1 MAKFK
6 TIRKTIAIVML
17 LCMMFSSVSFAAPG
31 DPQQVKY
38 LYFQDAGAGM
48 VVVDFMQAINAAI
61 NGDPV
66 LYNAMKAHLGTAVG
80 NGSPIVIETTI
91 GTVLDYQKALTQNKP
106 SLVLFQDDATFQTA
120 KPTYTSELTVVNG
133 VASIVPLSIPV
144 APAVSN
150 DDIANTVTGMVAGL
164 EYSLDGAAY
173 VAYDAVVFDAL
184 DFSGS
189 HTLLVRVAAVG
200 IVPAGAVT
208 TLTFTVNPVT
218 PPAPAVTNDDVN
230 DTVTGMALGMEYSLD
245 GGAYVAYD
253 AAVFAAL
260 NFGGSHTL
268 LVRIAAEGVN
278 PPSADTV
285 LIFTASGNEAAAAAV
300 AAYEAAPISTLA
312 EIAVAEGLKSP
323 ADAAVAT
330 VVNADQR
337 LAFENRIIARA
348 AQIAAAKSVLLGAD
362 AAAQAAAETAVAA
375 LEAAPLTNIAQ
386 INTATGLKYTA
397 EARISLVGDVT
408 AKAAFTQRVLVK
420 TTAMA
425 VAEITL
431 QGYYGSIETA
441 LYKYN
446 DILGLDFT
454 DYNAL
459 ANKQPVQMAMVPPVF
474 TTVAEINTTFYAAVA
489 AQKALEASPV
499 AAFNAAAD
507 AAAIGAAITTHAA
520 TLTLGLT
527 EYNTIANKTP
537 VHTEMLG
544 RGYTTG
550 EDIRVAFAVAV
561 MNNTTDA
568 RVKTLLTSNA
578 KVLGLETTSEY
589 TSLSTRYAIENAVIA
604 AKPIADKLEIVVIA
618 FNSTVNS
625 GYIGQL
631 LPINK
636 GFLGLDMTVYD
647 SLSNL
652 NKLAVQSDLLAA
664 TLTSKADIQNA
675 FNASVATR
683 KASEDAGLAAFNNA
697 TDAAGIASA
706 ITAYIHPN
714 DLGTYSAL
722 ANKGAVHTTLLIQTF
737 SSMVQVNAAFNAAVT
752 DQKAVEDGVRTA
764 LNNVTVPAEMETFIQ
779 TNFLNLG
786 LDLTNYNTLSAADK
800 LPVLTVMIADT
811 FYAMPV
817 LKTTFDTAVAGQ
829 MAVAAVNSA
838 TAGTMGTVIT
848 TYAAALGLNTNDYI
862 LLSDQDKATVHGAL
876 EGKAFANKAAVV
888 AAFEAAVAVPIINQI
903 TTTTAMATA
912 INRYGTVLGLNMT
925 DYGALFAPYN
935 VTVQTALIGQNFADA
950 AAVKAVFD
958 AAVAVAKEAKAVAA
972 INNAATNA
980 AMNTAITGN
989 AATLGLNLTEY
1000 NALTSKTPVQT
1011 ALLAPVFTTAAE
1023 IRTAFNQ
1030 AVAVQ
1035 KVNEAVVAG
1044 MGSILVD
1051 KAVILGL
1058 DLTDYTA
1065 LINKEPVHTALVS
1078 PVFANAAAVKTAFD
1092 AAVAAQKAI
1101 EDPGQN
1107 IPSVKLNKNAT
1118 TLAVGGNETLIATVL
1133 PVTAPNKDVTWQSDN
1148 AGIATV
1154 NSAGNVTAVSAGT
1167 AVITVTA
1174 VDGGYTDTCT
1184 VTVVVP
1190 VTGVTLNKANL
1201 TMLLGSTETLIATV
1215 SPANA
1220 TNKELIWTNETARA
1234 TVDSTGKVTA
1244 VTAGVGSN
1252 ITVKTVD
1259 GNFTATCYVRVVTE
1273 ATAANA
1279 ITQAVFTN
1287 NSMANTI
1294 LEYASALSLDL
1305 TDYLALGSYEQG
1317 QVQMALLD
1325 PVFTSALQVQQVF
1338 YPAVAV
1344 QEINLA
1350 AADTMGA
1357 AIVKNASHLGLDL
1370 TAYNLL
1376 TNQDSVH
1383 IALADEIANM
1393 GPFASAAA
1401 FKTAF
1406 DAAVAAA
1413 GAPAAAPVPE
1423 AAPPALET
1431 GDPALQTAEAAVA
1444 DFEGAP
1450 MTTLEEIAM
1459 VEGLMTA
1466 AKLAVAA
1473 VTDPE
1478 AKAAL
1483 EQRINVRAETAA
1495 KAQAA
1500 LEALAEAALQAAAEL
1515 SVTAYESGSL
1525 LTLDDVAVAEA
1536 LKAIAESDVAAVGNQ
1551 EIIAALEQR
1560 ITARAE
1566 AIAAARALLEQEEPA
1581 DEPAPEAP
1589 VQEEAPP
1596 VKSDAPVEDAA
1607 PAEEIVPAE

>member
-1 MAKFK
+1 MAKYK
-6 TIRKTIAIVML
+6 TIRKTIAIVVL
-17 LCMMFSSVSFAAPG
+17 LCMMLSSVSFAAPG

-38 LYFQDAGAGM
+38 IYFQDAGAGM

-66 LYNAMKAHLGTAVG
+66 LYDAIKAHLGTAVG

-106 SLVLFQDDATFQTA
+106 SLVLFQDDATYQTA

-144 APAVSN
+144 APAVTN
-150 DDIANTVTGMVAGL
+150 DDVANTVTGMAAGL

-173 VAYDAVVFDAL
+173 AAYDAVVFAAL

-200 IVPAGAVT
+200 IVPAGSIT

-218 PPAPAVTNDDVN
+218 PPAPAVTHDDVN

-278 PPSADTV
+278 PPSADTT

-312 EIAVAEGLKSP
+312 EIAVAEGLKP
-323 ADAAVAT
+323 AADAAVAT
-330 VVNADQR
+330 VVDAGQR

-348 AQIAAAKSVLLGAD
+348 AQITAAKSVLLGAD

-375 LEAAPLTNIAQ
+375 FEAAPLANIAQ

-397 EARISLVGDVT
+397 EARIAIVGDVT

-425 VAEITL
+425 IAEITL
-431 QGYYGSIETA
+431 QGYFGSIETA

-459 ANKQPVQMAMVPPVF
+459 ANKEPVQIAMVAPVF
-474 TTVAEINTTFYAAVA
+474 TTVAEINTAFYAAVS
-489 AQKALEASPV
+489 AQQALEASPI
-499 AAFNAAAD
+499 AAFNNAAD
-507 AAAIGAAITTHAA
+507 SNAMAAAITTHAA
-520 TLTLGLT
+520 TLSLNLT
-527 EYNTIANKTP
+527 EYNAIANKTAIHNALMAP
-537 VHTEMLG
+537 VF
-544 RGYTTG
+544 TTG
-550 EDIRVAFAVAV
+550 EEIKLAFVIAVINSANPPGV
-561 MNNTTDA
+561 
-568 RVKTLLTSNA
+568 RTLLSNNSV
-578 KVLGLETTSEY
+578 VLGLALTSEY
-589 TSLSTRYAIENAVIA
+589 TGLSTKNTIENAVVA
-604 AKPIADKLEIVVIA
+604 AKPIADKTEIVVTA
-618 FNSTVNS
+618 FNSTVTS

-636 GFLGLDMTVYD
+636 GLLGLDMAVYD

-652 NKLAVQSDLLAA
+652 NKLAVQSDLMAA
-664 TLTSKADIQNA
+664 TLASKADIQNA

-706 ITAYIHPN
+706 ITTYIHPN

-722 ANKGAVHTTLLIQTF
+722 ANKGAVHTTLLMQTF
-737 SSMVQVNAAFNAAVT
+737 TSMVQVNTAFNAAVA

-764 LNNVTVPAEMETFIQ
+764 LNNVTAPAEMETFIQ

-811 FYAMPV
+811 FYVMPV

-829 MAVAAVNSA
+829 MAVVAVNSA

-848 TYAAALGLNTNDYI
+848 TYAATLGLTTNDYA
-862 LLSDQDKATVHGAL
+862 LLSAQDKATVHGAL

-888 AAFEAAVAVPIINQI
+888 AAFEAAVAVPIINQTI
-903 TTTTAMATA
+903 TTTAMGTA

-958 AAVAVAKEAKAVAA
+958 PAVAVAKEAKAVAA
-972 INNAATNA
+972 INTAATNA
-980 AMNTAITGN
+980 AMNTAITSN
-989 AATLGLNLTEY
+989 AATLGLNLTDY
-1000 NALTSKTPVQT
+1000 NALTNKTPVQT
-1011 ALLAPVFTTAAE
+1011 ALLTPVFMSAAE
-1023 IRTAFNQ
+1023 VRTAFDQ
-1030 AVAVQ
+1030 AAAVQ
-1035 KVNEAVVAG
+1035 KVNEAVVGG

-1092 AAVAAQKAI
+1092 IAVAAQKAI

-1118 TLAVGGNETLIATVL
+1118 TLAVGGNETLVATVL
-1133 PVTAPNKDVTWQSDN
+1133 PVTAPNKNVTWQSADG
-1148 AGIATV
+1148 AIATV
-1154 NSAGNVTAVSAGT
+1154 SSTGTVTAVSAGT
-1167 AVITVTA
+1167 AVITVTT

-1190 VTGVTLNKANL
+1190 VTGVTLNKTTT

-1215 SPANA
+1215 TPANA
-1220 TNKELIWTNETARA
+1220 TNQELIWTNETARA

-1244 VTAGVGSN
+1244 VSTGVGSN

-1279 ITQAVFTN
+1279 ITQAIFTN

-1294 LEYASALSLDL
+1294 LEYASALGLDL
-1305 TDYLALGSYEQG
+1305 TDYLALGDYEQG

-1325 PVFTSALQVQQVF
+1325 PVFTTALQVQQVF

-1350 AADTMGA
+1350 VAETMGA

-1370 TAYNLL
+1370 TAYTLL

-1383 IALADEIANM
+1383 IALADEIANV

-1413 GAPAAAPVPE
+1413 GAPARAPLPDM
-1423 AAPPALET
+1423 APPALET
-1431 GDPALQTAEAAVA
+1431 GDPALPIAEAAVA
-1444 DFEGAP
+1444 DFEAAP

-1466 AKLAVAA
+1466 AELDVAA

-1478 AKAAL
+1478 AKAAF
-1483 EQRINVRAETAA
+1483 EQRISERAETVA

-1500 LEALAEAALQAAAEL
+1500 LEALAEAALQTAAEL
-1515 SVTAYESGSL
+1515 SVATYEAGSL
-1525 LTLDDVAVAEA
+1525 LTLEEVAVAEA
-1536 LKAIAESDVAAVGNQ
+1536 LKAIADSDVAAVGNPDTL
-1551 EIIAALEQR
+1551 AALEQR
-1560 ITARAE
+1560 IAARVE
-1566 AIAAARALLEQEEPA
+1566 AIAAARSLLEQEAPA
-1581 DEPAPEAP
+1581 DSPAPEAP
-1589 VQEEAPP
+1589 VQDEVPS
-1596 VKSDAPVEDAA
+1596 VQSDAPVEGNVL
-1607 PAEEIVPAE
+1607 AE